1 MNEQRFKLL
10 EARIEA
16 YKNLVGAQ
24 TALALT
30 GDREQER
37 LVQQAT
43 NELKAT
49 IEAEHDLND

>member
-1 MNEQRFKLL
+1 MSEQRSKLL

-30 GDREQER
+30 GDREQEKQ
-37 LVQQAT
+37 VQQAT
-43 NELKAT
+43 NELRSI
-49 IEAEHDLND
+49 IEEEHDIE